1 MQGPASA
8 LVSVDQ
14 ASHQQLLL
22 RSANP
27 QETHEQSGKRIPLCL
42 GTTVADA
49 LAGVMKR
56 MMHKSGVPEDF
67 LPHSARHAGIALKK
81 KQGWFDDEVM
91 RCADM
96 GQRTYV
102 THYMRQIRRRVVPV
116 SLPVAET

>member
-1 MQGPASA
+1 MRA
-8 LVSVDQ
+8 LFVTSKPSKLH
-14 ASHQQLLL
+14 ACKCWGIS
-22 RSANP
+22 
-27 QETHEQSGKRIPLCL
+27 
-42 GTTVADA
+42 ADA

-81 KQGWFDDEVM
+81 KQGWSDEEVM
-91 RCADM
+91 RCANM

-116 SLPVAET
+116 LLPVAET